1 MQIVKSPTALLI
13 TSACGKKLL
22 TQGSVPAARL
32 YDDAVQRL
40 TRSSASP
47 LLALLLA
54 AGACQQYVELGVP
67 APPANMDV
75 RLTLSDSGGNA
86 AYGPLGSSLR
96 QIEGRTTAV
105 NDSSVRMLVTGV
117 TRKTGY
123 DESWGGDPVA
133 VPRSYIVSVEKRKLS
148 VPRTLAT
155 IGAVIAGSYFVG
167 SALNHGETTSG
178 TINKPG
184 GHN

>member
-1 MQIVKSPTALLI
+1 
-13 TSACGKKLL
+13 
-22 TQGSVPAARL
+22 
-32 YDDAVQRL
+32 
-40 TRSSASP
+40 
-47 LLALLLA
+47 
-54 AGACQQYVELGVP
+54 
-67 APPANMDV
+67 MDV

>member
-13 TSACGKKLL
+13 TFACGKKLL
-22 TQGSVPAARL
+22 PKGFAFAARL
-32 YDDAVQRL
+32 YDDVMRRL
-40 TRSSASP
+40 TRSSATF
-47 LLALLLA
+47 LLGLLLA
-54 AGACQQYVELGVP
+54 TGACQQYVELGVP
-67 APPANMDV
+67 TPVANTDV

-96 QIEGRTTAV
+96 QIEGRATSV
-105 NDSSVRMLVTGV
+105 SDSSIRMLVTGV

-133 VPRSYIVSVEKRKLS
+133 VPRSYIVSVEKRTLS

-155 IGAVIAGSYFVG
+155 VGAVIAGSFFLG